1 MAVAKGTMLETLKIN
16 SSSKDD
22 PPRPGGA
29 WRSSSH
35 PSVPYLF
42 IYPTIYPSIYPSI
55 YLYISTTIS
64 LFLFLF
70 LSLSLFLFLFLPLS
84 IYLSPKPFD
93 YISVYD
99 SIYHSIHQSIHQS
112 IRRSIPLPPYIV
124 LLNPSSTIHSVTT
137 SLYHHTECYYI
148 PVSQLAGSPVSRLSA
163 RSGVATLWAPSSG
176 SYHPAGCGGGGE
188 AGGRGGGG
196 VDTISSSQL

>member
-1 MAVAKGTMLETLKIN
+1 MASPWAGGRGVLAVAKGTMLETLKIN

-29 WRSSSH
+29 CMSSSH

-70 LSLSLFLFLFLPLS
+70 LSLSLFLFLFLFLSFSFSFSPSPS
-84 IYLSPKPFD
+84 IYLRNPLITYLSMTLSTTLS
-93 YISVYD
+93 ISL
-99 SIYHSIHQSIHQS
+99 SISLSGDQ
-112 IRRSIPLPPYIV
+112 
-124 LLNPSSTIHSVTT
+124 
-137 SLYHHTECYYI
+137 SLYHHT
-148 PVSQLAGSPVSRLSA
+148 
-163 RSGVATLWAPSSG
+163 
-176 SYHPAGCGGGGE
+176 
-188 AGGRGGGG
+188 
-196 VDTISSSQL
+196 